1 MLKSVLYCYGDNKLF
16 FKESIQKTN
25 VLHHMMSVLKAPES
39 ILHSL
44 QSWSESM
51 NSGKRQ
57 LGFLYL

>member
-1 MLKSVLYCYGDNKLF
+1 MFLEMLKSVLYCYGDNKLF

-44 QSWSESM
+44 QS
-51 NSGKRQ
+51 
-57 LGFLYL
+57 